1 MVGNISKL
9 CKVKDMKEPFLDK
22 IKLFEDE
29 RGYFHQVMQDSLME
43 IAQINHS
50 FSVKGV
56 LRGMHFQKGQAKY
69 VYCPIGEIFDV
80 VVDMRK
86 DSPNYMKWQGF
97 TLSGKNKQKLF
108 IPEGFAHGF
117 YVVSDTA
124 HVVYAVSDRHNPKLE
139 GEFSPFDK
147 KIGIKWPEKEVI
159 QSLKDKRAK
168 AFKEVI

>member
-1 MVGNISKL
+1 ME
-9 CKVKDMKEPFLDK
+9 EPVLDK

-86 DSPNYMKWQGF
+86 DSPTYMQWKGY
-97 TLSGKNKQKLF
+97 TLSGKNKHKLYV
-108 IPEGFAHGF
+108 PDGYAHGF
-117 YVVSDTA
+117 FVVSDTA
-124 HVVYAVSDRHNPKLE
+124 HVVYAVSERYNPKLE
-139 GEFSPFDK
+139 AGFDAFDK
-147 KIGIKWPEKEVI
+147 SLNIEWPETEVI
-159 QSLKDKRAK
+159 QSFKDKK
-168 AFKEVI
+168 APSFKEVV